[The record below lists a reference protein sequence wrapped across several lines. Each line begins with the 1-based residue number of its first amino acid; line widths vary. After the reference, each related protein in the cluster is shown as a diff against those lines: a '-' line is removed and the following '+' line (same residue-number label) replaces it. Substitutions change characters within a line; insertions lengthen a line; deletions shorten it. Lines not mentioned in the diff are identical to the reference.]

1 MREVADL
8 FNKSKENLKRVD
20 YFAEI
25 LYPRIRDKK
34 MLQKIFLDLVRC
46 MKQIVEALILYEFLY
61 KRIPEKKINLEIFKK
76 IATKYLSTYE
86 IKLIEEHIQKSEEI
100 EKASV
105 DFLKQDSYIVLKNN
119 GNFLNFSIDDVKKS
133 SYELKK
139 IQAKLEEKF
148 RKDLLMSKYLKN

>member
-61 KRIPEKKINLEIFKK
+61 KRITEKKINLEIFKK